1 MYNLCVKFEWDEDK
15 SRINKAKHG
24 IDFETARDLWLDENR
39 IEIHA
44 PHPLEGRMIIIGKR
58 EDKLW
63 GAVYT
68 MRDDAIRI
76 ISVRRARKREAS
88 LYEKENIG

>member
-63 GAVYT
+63 SAVYT
-68 MRDDAIRI
+68 MRDDVIRI
-76 ISVRRARKREAS
+76 ISVRCPRKREAS
-88 LYEKENIG
+88 LYEKEKIG

>member
-1 MYNLCVKFEWDEDK
+1 VKFEWDEDK

-44 PHPLEGRMIIIGKR
+44 PHPLEDRMIVIGKR

-63 GAVYT
+63 SAVYT

-76 ISVRRARKREAS
+76 ISVRRPRKREAS
-88 LYEKENIG
+88 LYEKERIG